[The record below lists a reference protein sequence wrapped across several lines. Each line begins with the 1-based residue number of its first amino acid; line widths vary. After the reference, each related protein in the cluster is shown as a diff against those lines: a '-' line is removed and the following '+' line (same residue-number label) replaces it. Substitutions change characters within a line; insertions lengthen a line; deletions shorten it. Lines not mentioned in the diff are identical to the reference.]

1 MDNKIIK
8 LDIAQ
13 FLNTE
18 CPYEIMYVLLEADF
32 AGKLL
37 MSLVCE
43 YFEWCELEHTLKVF
57 LPELNQVV
65 FFISLFKTLT
75 PIHLLF
81 NVSLSEFPLMS
92 SLGFELGIGRIT
104 SYYCGFSDS
113 E

>member
-1 MDNKIIK
+1 
-8 LDIAQ
+8 
-13 FLNTE
+13 
-18 CPYEIMYVLLEADF
+18 LLEADF

-37 MSLVCE
+37 MSLVCD

-65 FFISLFKTLT
+65 FFISLLKTLT

-81 NVSLSEFPLMS
+81 DVSLSEFPLTS